1 MGKTYRIAKMSAN
14 KVRWEDSIDLPV
26 EWADRIASSC
36 VKRKDGYALDENVL
50 AELLDLHASETI
62 RFALLALLVDV
73 RKGHKIVL
81 FI

>member
-1 MGKTYRIAKMSAN
+1 MNKVYKVARMSAN
-14 KVRWEDSIDLPV
+14 KFRWEDELLMPE

-36 VKRKDGYALDENVL
+36 EKRKDGYALDENVL

-73 RKGHKIVL
+73 IKGHKIVL